1 MFEEKRR
8 GKRKLV
14 VLVMGFLFLTAFS
27 IGYYINSALE
37 EDTNSFNKINES
49 LKIPDSLKNI
59 TNVNVSNE
67 ISEKQTFEDNSIILD
82 ESYKIKYITLF
93 TICNHRIERDTNLPL
108 VFSGLSKEEFM
119 EKNVGWN
126 LVDIED
132 KYITLIREINTYCP
146 NHYIISLEGQ
156 YIAIYTYN
164 EDGERVLKEKT
175 DISVHTLTPE
185 DQAILESGIVSDTL
199 EDLEQKLEGFSN

>member
-8 GKRKLV
+8 GKRKFIAIVSGLV
-14 VLVMGFLFLTAFS
+14 ILTAFS
-27 IGYYINSALE
+27 IGYYISGALE
-37 EDTNSFNKINES
+37 DDTNSFNKMNEN

-67 ISEKQTFEDNSIILD
+67 INEEQIIEDNGVILD
-82 ESYKIKYITLF
+82 ENYKVKYITLF
-93 TICNHRIERDTNLPL
+93 TICNHSIERDTDLPL
-108 VFSGLSKEEFM
+108 IFSGLNEEEFM
-119 EKNVGWN
+119 EKNVGWDLVEIKEN
-126 LVDIED
+126 L
-132 KYITLIREINTYCP
+132 ITLKREIDTYCP

-164 EDGERVLKEKT
+164 EDGERVLKETT
-175 DISVHTLTPE
+175 DISIYALTPE
-185 DQAILESGIVSDTL
+185 DQAILESGIVSDTE